1 MEESVGRIDRNPEQ
15 LTIAGSGSLA
25 TVPTP
30 RAVALIDVSRLRREC
45 LRLALAQHN
54 AHWRVSEFAS
64 AEELQRAL
72 DGGAPSA
79 ELVLIGAATAEH
91 VDLHQLEL
99 VCEALPETPVVVIA
113 ENGHP
118 QRARQILSSGAR
130 GFLPTNLSL
139 KVLMGALD
147 LVLAGG
153 VYVPSSLLEA
163 APQRTESGSD
173 RPTEPWSELTR
184 RQRDVLG
191 LISQG
196 KSNKLIADAL
206 SMSESTVKA
215 HVKQI
220 IKRLHV
226 SNRTQAALLA
236 TGHGPFPLPGIL
248 AQNGHGAIAK

>member
-1 MEESVGRIDRNPEQ
+1 MEESVGRLDRSPDQ
-15 LTIAGSGSLA
+15 LSIAANGSLA

-30 RAVALIDVSRLRREC
+30 RSVALIDMSRLRREC

-72 DGGAPSA
+72 DSGAPPA

-91 VDLHQLEL
+91 VDLRQLEL
-99 VCEALPETPVVVIA
+99 VCESLPETPVVVIA

-118 QRARQILSSGAR
+118 QRARQILSTGAR

-153 VYVPSSLLEA
+153 VYVPSSLLDA
-163 APQRTESGSD
+163 APQRAAERAVVGADTPAARRSRAHLAGQIEQAHRR
-173 RPTEPWSELTR
+173 RPLYVGEH
-184 RQRDVLG
+184 G
-191 LISQG
+191 QG
-196 KSNKLIADAL
+196 ACEAD
-206 SMSESTVKA
+206 
-215 HVKQI
+215 H
-220 IKRLHV
+220 
-226 SNRTQAALLA
+226 QAAARLEPHPSGA
-236 TGHGPFPLPGIL
+236 ARHRSRPLPAL
-248 AQNGHGAIAK
+248 RHDRAAERPRRDRQVTACP